1 MKVWLCFW
9 FHYGCLV
16 PTFYC
21 CCAYFACSR
30 YGAWFCAE
38 FNSLHF
44 LNVCTKCAYVLV
56 VHSLIDFLNIN
67 YNVYKCGDFE
77 YTGIQYVRLPFAGG
91 NAHASVVLLP
101 FFTDIVYL
109 FCWNNLSPFAGIIY
123 ALNFLFVYIFVPV
136 IGNNLILYRLKLEN
150 CS

>member
-16 PTFYC
+16 PTIYC

-38 FNSLHF
+38 FKSLHF

-56 VHSLIDFLNIN
+56 VHSLIDFLNTIMYTN
-67 YNVYKCGDFE
+67 AVILNILVYNMLDFLLQE
-77 YTGIQYVRLPFAGG
+77 AMRMP
-91 NAHASVVLLP
+91 VLFYFL